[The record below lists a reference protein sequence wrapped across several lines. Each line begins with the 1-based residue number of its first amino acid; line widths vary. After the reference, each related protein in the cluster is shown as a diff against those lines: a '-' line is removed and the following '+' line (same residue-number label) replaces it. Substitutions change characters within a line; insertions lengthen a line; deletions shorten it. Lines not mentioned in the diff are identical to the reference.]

1 MTRVLLWL
9 LLTLCADW
17 AEAQAP
23 ARFSFAI
30 VGDAPYNRQE
40 ERRFAEM
47 LDEINQENV
56 AFVVHVGDI
65 KSGSSPCSDELYQER
80 KRMFQA
86 SRYPFIL
93 VPGDNDWTD
102 CHRKGAGGYDPLE
115 RLSRLRQVFYADA
128 SSLGQTTLRLQRQS
142 ADPAADPRFRE
153 YRENMRWVMDGALFI
168 GLNIP
173 GSNNNFGR
181 TPQMDAEHAQRGQAN
196 AAWLRQGFDL
206 ARDKGYAAV
215 FVFIQANPD
224 FDLSY
229 LRRINHTDGFAAFKQ
244 ELLAH
249 TLAFGKPVV
258 LVHGDTHHFRVDQPL
273 IDPAALKRVERFTR
287 IESFGSPFVDWIK
300 VTIDHDNPKLFFVG
314 SGWRANVRQPF

>member
-1 MTRVLLWL
+1 MRALLWL
-9 LLTLCADW
+9 MLALATGW
-17 AEAQAP
+17 SQAQSP

-30 VGDAPYNRQE
+30 VGDAPYNARE
-40 ERRFAEM
+40 EGLFAQM

-65 KSGSSPCSDELYQER
+65 KSGASPCSDELYEER

-86 SRYPFIL
+86 SRYPFIF

-102 CHRKGAGGYDPLE
+102 CHRKRAGGYDPIE
-115 RLSRLRQVFYADA
+115 RLAKLRELFYPGEM
-128 SSLGQTTLRLQRQS
+128 SLGQNTLKLERQS
-142 ADPAADPRFRE
+142 ADPATDVRFRD
-153 YRENMRWVMDGALFI
+153 YRENVRWVVDGVLFM
-168 GLNIP
+168 GLNVP

-196 AAWLRQGFDL
+196 AAWLRQGFEL
-206 ARDKGYAAV
+206 ARNKGYAAV

-229 LRRINHTDGFAAFKQ
+229 LRRVNRADGYAAFKQ

-249 TLAFGKPVV
+249 TLAVGKPVV
-258 LVHGDTHHFRVDQPL
+258 LVHGDTHHFRIDQPL
-273 IDPAALKRVERFTR
+273 FDPATLKRVEQFTR

-300 VTIDHDNPKLFFVG
+300 VTLDPDKPKLI
-314 SGWRANVRQPF
+314 SVRTGKPSKPELQY